1 MDVVERELKVFVSEE
16 DISEFEE
23 WYENIRDKPTHMRVR
38 ARLTRVQNG
47 NFGDHK
53 IFSGGIGELRLDF
66 GPGYRVYFVQEGAT
80 IVFLLAGGDKSTQL
94 VDIQNARRLW
104 EGNQDEN
111 KRLQRDLRL

>member
-1 MDVVERELKVFVSEE
+1 MDVIGRDLKVIVSE
-16 DISEFEE
+16 DDTSVFEE
-23 WYENIRDKPTHMRVR
+23 WYEDIRDTPTRLRIR

-66 GPGYRVYFVQEGAT
+66 GPGYRVYFVQDGLT
-80 IVFLLAGGDKSTQL
+80 VVFLLAGGDKSSQL
-94 VDIQNARRLW
+94 IDIQDARRLW
-104 EGNQDEN
+104 EENKYEN

>member
-16 DISEFEE
+16 DVSEFEE
-23 WYENIRDKPTHMRVR
+23 WYTSIRDTPTRLRIR
-38 ARLTRVQNG
+38 ARLARVRSG

-66 GPGYRVYFVQEGAT
+66 GPGYRVYFVQEGAM
-80 IVFLLAGGDKSTQL
+80 IVFLLVGGDKNTQL
-94 VDIQNARRLW
+94 IDIQNARQIW
-104 EGNQDEN
+104 EKNQDEN